1 MNENISVNEI
11 FTKLQTVAKA
21 HGLSL
26 TYTNMKVYLKLLE
39 YSEESDVGAIRGRS
53 GVRFNV
59 TVTKLAAYCSVSP
72 RIVTETLRTLNSCG
86 VIKYVKNTPDPSVI
100 TLIQRFDE

>member
-1 MNENISVNEI
+1 MNDNISVNEI
-11 FTKLQTVAKA
+11 FTKLQSAAKE
-21 HGLSL
+21 HGLNL

-39 YSEESDVGAIRGRS
+39 YAEESEVGAIRGRS

-86 VIKYVKNTPDPSVI
+86 VIKYVTNKPDPSIV